1 MIIGISNSNDLDL
14 HLVVSGSHLHLK
26 EENTSYNEIQS
37 LNLKNLY
44 EIPTYKKDKDDFS
57 DISKS
62 MALGL
67 EQYPKFFKEI
77 NGEIIIL
84 LGDRFETLIAAIS
97 ATLIKLPIAH
107 IHGGD
112 ISEGAYDESFR
123 HSITK
128 MSHIHFPATEEA
140 SKILIQLG
148 EASQNVINVGSLAID
163 NILNYE
169 LKEIDDISLE
179 YNFNFTKPY
188 CLITYHSCTL
198 GEDPRNSILA
208 ILSALKK
215 FPNFNYVFTYPN
227 PDNGG
232 QIIID
237 EINLFL
243 KKNKNKTAIFVRNFG
258 QLNYF
263 TVLKSA
269 LFVIGNSS
277 SGLIEAPYFNVPVIN
292 IGNRQN
298 GRVRPKTVQDIND
311 ADDENK
317 ISLAIEKILTETDI
331 IKPELLYGCG
341 GATDTI
347 INKLKTMA
355 KPKLIKK
362 FNKTYE

>member
-1 MIIGISNSNDLDL
+1 M
-14 HLVVSGSHLHLK
+14 
-26 EENTSYNEIQS
+26 
-37 LNLKNLY
+37 
-44 EIPTYKKDKDDFS
+44 
-57 DISKS
+57 
-62 MALGL
+62 
-67 EQYPKFFKEI
+67 
-77 NGEIIIL
+77 
-84 LGDRFETLIAAIS
+84 
-97 ATLIKLPIAH
+97 
-107 IHGGD
+107 
-112 ISEGAYDESFR
+112 
-123 HSITK
+123 
-128 MSHIHFPATEEA
+128 
-140 SKILIQLG
+140 
-148 EASQNVINVGSLAID
+148 
-163 NILNYE
+163 
-169 LKEIDDISLE
+169 
-179 YNFNFTKPY
+179 
-188 CLITYHSCTL
+188 
-198 GEDPRNSILA
+198 
-208 ILSALKK
+208 
-215 FPNFNYVFTYPN
+215 
-227 PDNGG
+227 
-232 QIIID
+232 
-237 EINLFL
+237 FL